1 MDIRPVAIKK
11 SNEFMIYCKWTD
23 GFESTVAL
31 KHLREQCPCANC
43 IEDRKAKETKQIFSF
58 KKFSQGMNDLVKFE
72 AMGTYA
78 LAATWGD
85 GHNAGI
91 YTYEHLRS
99 IFEEYAMSDD
109 EIKKIEDEIA
119 ANK

>member
-1 MDIRPVAIKK
+1 MDIKPVTIKK
-11 SNEFMIYCKWTD
+11 SNEFIIYCKWTD
-23 GFESTVAL
+23 GFESTITL

-43 IEDRKAKETKQIFSF
+43 AEDRKAKESKPIFSF
-58 KKFSQGMNDLVKFE
+58 EKFSQGMNDLIKLE
-72 AMGTYA
+72 IIGTYA
-78 LAATWGD
+78 LSPTWGD
-85 GHNAGI
+85 GHNVGI

>member
-23 GFESTVAL
+23 GFESTVTL
-31 KHLREQCPCANC
+31 RHLREQCPCAHC
-43 IEDRKAKETKQIFSF
+43 IEDRKAKKSKPIFNF

-99 IFEEYAMSDD
+99 IFEESAMSCD